1 MSPEIAGIAGI
12 VILVLLL
19 LARMWIG
26 LSMAMVGFLGIIF
39 LKGIDGA
46 FGILGTVPYKYVAF
60 YPMSAI
66 PLFIFMAMV
75 ISNTGIGASLF
86 KTAHTW
92 LGQFRGGL
100 AMASVMASGGLAAIM
115 GDSVAEV
122 VTMSQI
128 AVPEMKKYNYETK
141 LASGSVAAGGTL
153 GILIPPSLGFILYG
167 ILTEQS
173 IGALFMAGILPGI
186 LLTLLFMAT
195 ILIITTLNPSAG
207 PRGPKTGFKEKV
219 VSLKGTWHMLL
230 LFVLIIGGI
239 YGGIF
244 TPTEAGAV
252 GAFGAI
258 VISAISRRLTLK
270 ILLESL
276 LEATKITAMIML
288 LVMGAFILMKFL
300 ALSKLPFL
308 LADTI
313 SGLML
318 PSFFVFMGII
328 VLYIFLGMFLDI
340 FAAIVLTIPVIFPLV
355 MKMGYDPIWFGV
367 IMVLVMEM
375 GLITPPVGLNVFALA
390 GVTQIPL
397 HTIFRG
403 VLPFVLA
410 MIVCIILLLLFPQIA
425 LFLPGLMQ

>member
-19 LARMWIG
+19 IVRMWIG
-26 LSMAMVGFLGIIF
+26 LSMALVGFLGIIF
-39 LKGIDGA
+39 LIGIDGA

-92 LGQFRGGL
+92 LGQLRGGL

-128 AVPEMKKYNYETK
+128 AVPEMKKYNYEDR

-173 IGALFMAGILPGI
+173 VGELFMAGILPGI
-186 LLTLLFMAT
+186 LLTFLFMLT
-195 ILIITTLNPSAG
+195 IWVITTKQPNSG
-207 PRGPKTGFKEKV
+207 PPGPKTSFKEKV

-230 LFVLIIGGI
+230 LFILIIGGI

-244 TPTEAGAV
+244 TPTEAGGV

-270 ILLESL
+270 ILMESL

-288 LVMGAFILMKFL
+288 LVIGAFILMKFL
-300 ALSKLPFL
+300 ALSKLPFM

-318 PSFFVFMGII
+318 PSFAVFMGII
-328 VLYIFLGMFLDI
+328 IIYVLLGMFLDI

-355 MKMGYDPIWFGV
+355 IKMGYDPIWFGV

-397 HTIFRG
+397 HVIFGG

-410 MIVCIILLLLFPQIA
+410 MVICIILLVIFPQIA
-425 LFLPGLMQ
+425 LFLPSLM

>member
-1 MSPEIAGIAGI
+1 MSPEVVGIIGI
-12 VILVLLL
+12 ILLVLLL
-19 LARMWIG
+19 VARMWIG
-26 LSMAMVGFLGIIF
+26 LSMAFIGFLGIVV
-39 LKGIDGA
+39 LRGTDGA
-46 FGILGTVPYKYVAF
+46 LGVMGTVPYKYVAF

-75 ISNTGIGASLF
+75 ISNTGIGTGLF

-92 LGQFRGGL
+92 LGQLRGGL
-100 AMASVMASGGLAAIM
+100 AMAGVLASGGLAAVM

-128 AVPEMKKYNYETK
+128 AVPEMRKYHYDDK
-141 LASGSVAAGGTL
+141 LATGSVAAGGTL

-173 IGALFMAGILPGI
+173 VGMLFMAGILPGI
-186 LLTLLFMAT
+186 FLTFLFLAVIWVVT
-195 ILIITTLNPSAG
+195 AVRPTAG
-207 PRGPKTGFKEKV
+207 PPGPRTGIREKI

-230 LFVLIIGGI
+230 LFLLIIGGI

-244 TPTEAGAV
+244 TPTEAGGV

-258 VISAISRRLTLK
+258 LISTLSRRLTLK
-270 ILLESL
+270 ILLDSL

-288 LVMGAFILMKFL
+288 LVVGAFVLMKFL
-300 ALSKLPFL
+300 AMSKLPFL

-313 SGLML
+313 TGLPL
-318 PSFFVFMGII
+318 PSYAIFAGII
-328 VLYIFLGMFLDI
+328 LLYILLGMFLDI
-340 FAAIVLTIPVIFPLV
+340 FAAIVLTIPVIYPLV
-355 MKMGYDPIWFGV
+355 MKMGFDPIWFGV

-390 GVTQIPL
+390 GVTRVPL
-397 HTIFRG
+397 HVIFRG
-403 VLPFVLA
+403 VMPFVVA
-410 MIVCIILLLLFPQIA
+410 MIICIIVLAIFPQIA
-425 LFLPGLMQ
+425 LFLPSLM

>member
-1 MSPEIAGIAGI
+1 MSSEIAGIAGI

-19 LARMWIG
+19 IARMWIG
-26 LSMAMVGFLGIIF
+26 LSMALVGFVGIIM

-92 LGQFRGGL
+92 LGQLRGGL

-128 AVPEMKKYNYETK
+128 AVPEMKKYNYESR

-173 IGALFMAGILPGI
+173 VGELFMAGILPGI
-186 LLTLLFMAT
+186 LLTFLFMGT
-195 ILIITTLNPSAG
+195 IWVITAMHPDAG
-207 PRGPKTGFKEKV
+207 PPGPKTSLKEKV

-244 TPTEAGAV
+244 TPTEAGGV

-270 ILLESL
+270 ILMESL

-288 LVMGAFILMKFL
+288 LVIGAFILMKFL
-300 ALSKLPFL
+300 AISKLPFM

-313 SGLML
+313 NGLML
-318 PSFFVFMGII
+318 PSFVVFMGII
-328 VLYIFLGMFLDI
+328 ILYVLLGMFLDI

-355 MKMGYDPIWFGV
+355 IKMGYDPIWFGV

-397 HTIFRG
+397 HVIFRG
-403 VLPFVLA
+403 VLPFVVA
-410 MIVCIILLLLFPQIA
+410 MVVCIIILVIFPQIA
-425 LFLPGLMQ
+425 LFLPSLM